1 MATPVQI
8 SEKFKKRAYRAIFSI
23 VVFIIVYIILLL
35 VSLALFVLSIYFAF
49 TLITTS
55 FSIITLM
62 LGIGLAAVGFFVVY
76 FMVKFLFKKNETDHS
91 FYTEITI
98 AEEPELKR
106 MIEDIVNEVGTDFP
120 KKIYLS
126 HEVNASVFYNSSF
139 WSMFLPVKKNLHI
152 GLGLVN
158 STTVS
163 EFKGI
168 LAHEFGHFSQKSMK
182 VGSFVYNVNK
192 IIFNILYDNEGYN
205 KAISTWSSASGYFVI
220 FIYIAIWFNKGTQ
233 AILRLMYKI
242 VNVNYLGLSREME
255 FHADAIGASIV
266 GSDAM
271 ISSILR
277 MDLSSQSYDKVLDY
291 YDKKIKDSI
300 TTENLFPQHS
310 FSMNFMAKNS
320 NIETVNNF
328 PKVTLEHSERFNKSK
343 LTIENQWSSHPS
355 DTERVS
361 AFLALGIPPINQ
373 NNFPANSLFKDIDKT
388 QSQISKKLFSN
399 INYETAPVA
408 ENLDVFIAFIS
419 KEYDENKFPEIFNN
433 YYDNHN
439 VEPFDLEKAIES
451 TNAVHTPDGFFN
463 NKKTELIY
471 VKNSMLNDSQT
482 LKSIVENNYDLKTFD
497 YDGKKYK
504 AKSALEINNL
514 VEKEIET
521 SKQIIQSNDIEAF
534 RYFYSEAL
542 KTAENETL
550 LQYYRDYFEIDRLYD
565 EKIKLYSEMLNE
577 FAFAYQVLN
586 EDIIRSKMN
595 AFFLTEKMFKKE
607 TKMLLENVFFK
618 EAVYEEAFKELDFYT
633 NNSLNYFESGLYI
646 EKNIEIKDRVL
657 FHYMN
662 VLQKSY
668 FLKKKRLLDFKSK
681 YLSNAKII

>member
-1 MATPVQI
+1 MAAAVGI
-8 SEKFKKRAYRAIFSI
+8 SENFKKQAFKAIFSI
-23 VVFIIVYIILLL
+23 LLFVIVYFILLL
-35 VSLALFVLSIYFAF
+35 ASLALFVGSIYGAKFIISAKP
-49 TLITTS
+49 S
-55 FSIITLM
+55 FFTLM
-62 LGIGLAAVGFFVVY
+62 LGIGLVAVGFFIVF
-76 FMVKFLFKKNETDHS
+76 FMIKFLFKKNKTDYS
-91 FYTEITI
+91 AFTEINI
-98 AEEPELKR
+98 NEEPELKK
-106 MIEDIVNEVGTDFP
+106 MVKELVAEVGTDFP
-120 KKIYLS
+120 KRIYLS

-158 STTVS
+158 STTIS

-182 VGSFVYNVNK
+182 VGSFVYNVNR

-205 KAISTWSSASGYFVI
+205 KAINTWSSASGYFVF
-220 FIYIAIWFNKGTQ
+220 FIYIAIWFNMGTQ

-242 VNVNYLGLSREME
+242 VNINYLGLSREME
-255 FHADAIGASIV
+255 FHADAIGANIV

-277 MDLSSQSYDKVLDY
+277 MDLSSQSYDKVLNY
-291 YDKKIKDSI
+291 YERKIKDSI
-300 TTENLFPQHS
+300 TTENIFPQHS

-320 NIETVNNF
+320 NIKIANNL

-355 DTERVS
+355 DSDRVN
-361 AFLALGIPPINQ
+361 AFLALNIPPISQ

-388 QSQISKKLFSN
+388 QSQISQKLFLN
-399 INYETAPVA
+399 IKYETAPVA
-408 ENLDVFIAFIS
+408 EDLDIFITS
-419 KEYDENKFPEIFNN
+419 LCNEYEENKFPEIFNN

-451 TNAVHTPDGFFN
+451 TNPIHATDSFFN
-463 NKKTELIY
+463 NKKTELVY
-471 VKNSMLNDSQT
+471 VRNSMLNDSQT
-482 LKSIVENNYDLKTFD
+482 LKSIAENNYDLKTFD

-504 AKSALEINNL
+504 AKNALEINDL
-514 VEKEIET
+514 VEKEIEAN
-521 SKQIIQSNDIEAF
+521 KQIIQSNDIEAF
-534 RYFYSEAL
+534 RYFYNQAL

-550 LQYYRDYFEIDRLYD
+550 LKYYSDYFEIDRLYD
-565 EKIKLYSEMLNE
+565 EKIKSYSEMYNE
-577 FAFAYQVLN
+577 FAFAYEVLN

-595 AFFLTEKMFKKE
+595 LFFLTEKKFKE
-607 TKMLLENVFFK
+607 EIRMLLADDFFK
-618 EAVYEEAFKELDFYT
+618 ETIDDEAFKELDFFT

-646 EKNIEIKDRVL
+646 EKNIEIKDKVL

-668 FLKKKRLLDFKSK
+668 FFRKKRLLDFKIK
-681 YLSNAKII
+681 YLSIAKII